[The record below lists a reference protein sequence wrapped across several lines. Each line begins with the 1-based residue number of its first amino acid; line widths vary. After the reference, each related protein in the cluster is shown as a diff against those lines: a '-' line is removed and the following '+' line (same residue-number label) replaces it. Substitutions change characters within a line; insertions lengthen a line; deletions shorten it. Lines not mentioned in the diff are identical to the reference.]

1 MTRAVKTVEGARDQG
16 RGQPSGG
23 GSQEDYSRLPQPAG
37 WPCQNGNPPRLEG
50 QSSQSRVWI
59 DSESS

>member
-1 MTRAVKTVEGARDQG
+1 MSRAVRTAEGARDQG

-23 GSQEDYSRLPQPAG
+23 GSQEDYCRLPQPGG
-37 WPCQNGNPPRLEG
+37 WTGQNGNPPRLEG
-50 QSSQSRVWI
+50 QSGQSRAWI